1 MAFYE
6 LVIMIIGF
14 LLICGYHLRKM
25 ELKERRRWARRY
37 SMRRGN
43 RK

>member
-1 MAFYE
+1 MAPYE
-6 LVIMIIGF
+6 LAIMIIGF

-37 SMRRGN
+37 GMRKG
-43 RK
+43 K

>member
-1 MAFYE
+1 MAPYE
-6 LVIMIIGF
+6 LAIMIIGF

-37 SMRRGN
+37 EMRKGN